1 MVLPIDPRKSQD
13 PIASRSSQ
21 SRLLIDML
29 TEGIVFNLAS
39 ATASNYNS
47 DKYGP
52 NHRILYESVARIT
65 ASLIV
70 DALDLNEDSEF
81 SSMRPEYLNSK
92 LLYLIFDEGEEPL
105 FEGADDLRDK
115 LSKTVKALTKGT
127 TLESVQGLL
136 NEAVNTYLDVNIS
149 VNSNHKI
156 NTLSR
161 LFASTEVSESHRHVV
176 YAGLKGIG
184 KTSAKIGAYWGDDRH
199 IHEVIDGVVQSAVDE
214 NGVSHTH
221 DIIFGIDSNTLN
233 NQENIRRLI
242 NVSKPAHVSLKE
254 NSSLLEEDIDEPS
267 FNMDLSLGMS
277 FQDDNRRAREG
288 TIPSSFY
295 VHSNGTKVLASHKFN
310 GLKPSDTVIIKPDS
324 TSTEQVRRR
333 VVEIRE
339 GDPIPDGD
347 YTFRSLR
354 LYLPILNPNYV
365 ESVLWNTIAFSVVNG
380 RLSVDRGGAPDFFS
394 AHRDGEPLTAV
405 SVGTGQEYVV
415 FIEKVHNQSSLGFLD
430 PLDIACNLVR
440 REIVL
445 DVPVEE
451 GLVYL
456 INQDSDHINSQVS
469 YKELSFTYNY
479 HISPSPLVGVD
490 SDYGQLFPE
499 DVRESIDGLPA
510 IADDFQLYING
521 VNVRDLVPAGGDLIA
536 HYFGPGVILNSGERS
551 ISFYVHSDPTTNIVQ
566 NGDVITLR
574 YPYGELQETG
584 FYALNRREYVLNSVR
599 PLALGLAQSNLNNAG
614 GQYLKSVRPLVLLPP
629 QDIIPARVLRREVT
643 SGLLGT
649 DVLNTGVIGLSFTLN
664 SFDNDVN
671 VPRNKVFAPATST
684 VIVNN
689 GKINIAEVGFTP
701 RDLVSIL
708 DSSNNSYTG
717 IISRGFILLSN
728 PPEDGTEVT
737 LTAIST
743 EPFTDEGDWFTLDS
757 RSEGQAPFV
766 SDPITPYPSIPTAD
780 DIMANPQGSPLTQ
793 PAQDSPRRVS
803 GKVSESTEGVSG
815 ELKFFD
821 DVITEIALSGNP
833 FNDANGLLSEEV
845 LGTEYS
851 QIAPENHQ
859 VSWFTEDVYR
869 SHFIA
874 GGRNGSVVYEESI
887 LNDRFILTTNEKAPM
902 TQVRFCLY

>member
-21 SRLLIDML
+21 TRLLIDML
-29 TEGIVFNLAS
+29 AEGIVFNLAS

-52 NHRILYESVARIT
+52 NHRIIYESVARIT
-65 ASLIV
+65 ADLVV
-70 DALDLNEDSEF
+70 DALDLNEDSAF
-81 SSMRPEYLNSK
+81 SNMRPEYLSSK
-92 LLYLIFDEGEEPL
+92 LLYLIFEEGEEPL
-105 FEGADDLRDK
+105 FEGANDLRDK
-115 LSKTVKALTKGT
+115 LSKTVKALTLGS
-127 TLESVQGLL
+127 TLQSIQSLL
-136 NEAVNTYLDVNIS
+136 NEAVDDYLTVDIS

-161 LFASTEVSESHRHVV
+161 LFSSTEVAESHRHVV
-176 YAGLKGIG
+176 YAGLKGVG

-199 IHEVIDGVVQSAVDE
+199 VHEVIDGVIQPAEDE

-221 DIIFGIDSNTLN
+221 EVIFGIDSNTLN
-233 NQENIRRLI
+233 QQENIRRLL

-254 NSSLLEEDIDEPS
+254 NSSLLEEDINEPS
-267 FNMDLSLGMS
+267 FSMDLSLGMS

-295 VHSNGTKVLASHKFN
+295 VHSDGTKVLASHKFN
-310 GLKPSDTVIIKPDS
+310 GLKASDTVIIKPNS
-324 TSTEQVRRR
+324 LSTEQVRRR
-333 VVEIRE
+333 VVEVRE
-339 GDPIPDGD
+339 GAYIPDGD

-354 LYLPILNPNYV
+354 MYDPVLNPNYV
-365 ESVLWNTIAFSVVNG
+365 ESVLWETIALNVVNG
-380 RLSVDRGGAPDFFS
+380 RLTVSRGFATDFFS
-394 AHRDGEPLTAV
+394 THRDGEPLTAI
-405 SVGTGQEYVV
+405 SVDSGEEYVV
-415 FIEKVHNQSSLGFLD
+415 FIEKVHNSDSIVIPD
-430 PLDIACNLVR
+430 ALDIACNLVR

-445 DVPVEE
+445 DVPVNE

-456 INQDSDHINSQVS
+456 TNQDSDHISSQVS

-479 HISPSPLVGVD
+479 HISPSAEVAVNTN
-490 SDYGQLFPE
+490 YGQFFPE
-499 DVRESIDGLPA
+499 DVRETIEGLPV
-510 IADDFQLYING
+510 IGDDFQLYING
-521 VNVRDLVPAGGDLIA
+521 VDIRELVPVGGDLIA
-536 HYFGPGVILNSGERS
+536 NYFGPNFLSKERN
-551 ISFYVHSDPTTNIVQ
+551 IVFRVHSDPITNIVQ
-566 NGDVITLR
+566 NGDIITLR

-584 FYALNRREYVLNSVR
+584 FYALNRKEYVLNSVR

-629 QDIIPARVLRREVT
+629 EDILPARVLRREVT

-649 DVLNTGVIGLSFTLN
+649 DVLNTGAIGLSFTLN

-671 VPRNKVFAPATST
+671 IPRNKVFAPATST
-684 VIVNN
+684 VTVNN

-701 RDLVSIL
+701 RDLISII
-708 DSSNNSYTG
+708 DNSNNRYTG
-717 IISRGFILLSN
+717 FISRGYITLTN
-728 PPEDGTEVT
+728 PPENGTEVII
-737 LTAIST
+737 TAIST

-757 RSEGQAPFV
+757 RSEGQVPFV

-780 DIMANPQGSPLTQ
+780 DIMANPQGRPLSQ

-821 DVITEIALSGNP
+821 DVITEIGLSGEAISDTNR
-833 FNDANGLLSEEV
+833 LLSEEV
-845 LGTEYS
+845 LGKEYS
-851 QIAPENHQ
+851 EIAPENHQ
-859 VSWFTEDVYR
+859 TSWFVESVYR

-874 GGRNGSVVYEESI
+874 GGRNGSVVHENAI